1 MTQSKNTAV
10 FVGSSQ
16 TREGLSS
23 RALSVGTGNRVEK
36 VIVNDY
42 IEMRQEKV
50 ISVAKQLI
58 QKPKQGLCQ

>member
-1 MTQSKNTAV
+1 MHQPNPERAFEPT
-10 FVGSSQ
+10 SS
-16 TREGLSS
+16 TR
-23 RALSVGTGNRVEK
+23 TGNRVEK